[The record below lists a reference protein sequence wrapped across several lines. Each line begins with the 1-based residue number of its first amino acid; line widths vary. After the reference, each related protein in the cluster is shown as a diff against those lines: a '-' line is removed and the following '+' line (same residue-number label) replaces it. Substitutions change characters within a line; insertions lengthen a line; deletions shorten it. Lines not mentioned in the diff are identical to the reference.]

1 MPENKRFCEKCKRV
15 LKLERFYQCYD
26 LEKNPDGYLNTCKD
40 CLTMHVD
47 NFDPKTFTW
56 ILQEI
61 DVPYIPDEWNQLLA
75 RYGRDKSKLTGTTIL
90 GRYLAKM
97 KLKQFK
103 DFHWKDNDF
112 LRELNNSKIKETME
126 RQGYSAQEIA
136 ETIQKS
142 TFSIPDGNVEIP
154 VYDDYM
160 EVNNPSGTVN
170 GRAGPVFSDP
180 IRAPDIEGSS
190 SDFAGGGPVLPD
202 FSAAVQ
208 PGALFN
214 DEEDDDLDLSEDDIK
229 FLRLKWGR
237 VYRPSEWVQLEQLY
251 NEMTTSYDIQSAGD
265 INTLKL
271 MCKTSLKA
279 NQLLDLG
286 DVDGAQKMSKVYN
299 EMMRSGKWTA
309 AQNKTSETEVVDS
322 IGELVAMC
330 EKDGF
335 IPRFYVDGP
344 QDKVDRVIQDMQI
357 FTRQLVTDEL
367 GLGNLIENSIKNLE
381 KEKESI
387 EAAANAGENN
397 ETAEEDKLFDYNNTE
412 ELLSLDDYREF
423 NDMEDDWEDEAHK
436 VYEEQESE
444 E

>member
-1 MPENKRFCEKCKRV
+1 
-15 LKLERFYQCYD
+15 
-26 LEKNPDGYLNTCKD
+26 
-40 CLTMHVD
+40 
-47 NFDPKTFTW
+47 
-56 ILQEI
+56 
-61 DVPYIPDEWNQLLA
+61 
-75 RYGRDKSKLTGTTIL
+75 
-90 GRYLAKM
+90 
-97 KLKQFK
+97 
-103 DFHWKDNDF
+103 
-112 LRELNNSKIKETME
+112 
-126 RQGYSAQEIA
+126 
-136 ETIQKS
+136 
-142 TFSIPDGNVEIP
+142 
-154 VYDDYM
+154 
-160 EVNNPSGTVN
+160 
-170 GRAGPVFSDP
+170 
-180 IRAPDIEGSS
+180 
-190 SDFAGGGPVLPD
+190 
-202 FSAAVQ
+202 
-208 PGALFN
+208 
-214 DEEDDDLDLSEDDIK
+214 
-229 FLRLKWGR
+229 
-237 VYRPSEWVQLEQLY
+237 
-251 NEMTTSYDIQSAGD
+251 
-265 INTLKL
+265 
-271 MCKTSLKA
+271 
-279 NQLLDLG
+279 
-286 DVDGAQKMSKVYN
+286 MSKVYN

>member
-160 EVNNPSGTVN
+160 EVNNPPGTAN

-190 SDFAGGGPVLPD
+190 ADFAGGGPVLPD

-208 PGALFN
+208 PSALFN

-423 NDMEDDWEDEAHK
+423 NDMEDDWEDEARK

>member
-1 MPENKRFCEKCKRV
+1 M
-15 LKLERFYQCYD
+15 
-26 LEKNPDGYLNTCKD
+26 
-40 CLTMHVD
+40 
-47 NFDPKTFTW
+47 
-56 ILQEI
+56 
-61 DVPYIPDEWNQLLA
+61 
-75 RYGRDKSKLTGTTIL
+75 
-90 GRYLAKM
+90 
-97 KLKQFK
+97 
-103 DFHWKDNDF
+103 
-112 LRELNNSKIKETME
+112 
-126 RQGYSAQEIA
+126 
-136 ETIQKS
+136 
-142 TFSIPDGNVEIP
+142 
-154 VYDDYM
+154 
-160 EVNNPSGTVN
+160 
-170 GRAGPVFSDP
+170 
-180 IRAPDIEGSS
+180 
-190 SDFAGGGPVLPD
+190 
-202 FSAAVQ
+202 
-208 PGALFN
+208 
-214 DEEDDDLDLSEDDIK
+214 
-229 FLRLKWGR
+229 
-237 VYRPSEWVQLEQLY
+237 
-251 NEMTTSYDIQSAGD
+251 
-265 INTLKL
+265 
-271 MCKTSLKA
+271 
-279 NQLLDLG
+279 
-286 DVDGAQKMSKVYN
+286 VDGAQKMSKVYN

-387 EAAANAGENN
+387 EEAANAGENN

>member
-1 MPENKRFCEKCKRV
+1 M
-15 LKLERFYQCYD
+15 
-26 LEKNPDGYLNTCKD
+26 
-40 CLTMHVD
+40 
-47 NFDPKTFTW
+47 
-56 ILQEI
+56 
-61 DVPYIPDEWNQLLA
+61 
-75 RYGRDKSKLTGTTIL
+75 
-90 GRYLAKM
+90 
-97 KLKQFK
+97 
-103 DFHWKDNDF
+103 
-112 LRELNNSKIKETME
+112 
-126 RQGYSAQEIA
+126 
-136 ETIQKS
+136 
-142 TFSIPDGNVEIP
+142 
-154 VYDDYM
+154 
-160 EVNNPSGTVN
+160 
-170 GRAGPVFSDP
+170 
-180 IRAPDIEGSS
+180 
-190 SDFAGGGPVLPD
+190 
-202 FSAAVQ
+202 
-208 PGALFN
+208 
-214 DEEDDDLDLSEDDIK
+214 
-229 FLRLKWGR
+229 
-237 VYRPSEWVQLEQLY
+237 
-251 NEMTTSYDIQSAGD
+251 
-265 INTLKL
+265 
-271 MCKTSLKA
+271 
-279 NQLLDLG
+279 
-286 DVDGAQKMSKVYN
+286 VDGAQKMSKVYN

-412 ELLSLDDYREF
+412 ELLSLDDYSEF

>member
-1 MPENKRFCEKCKRV
+1 M
-15 LKLERFYQCYD
+15 
-26 LEKNPDGYLNTCKD
+26 
-40 CLTMHVD
+40 
-47 NFDPKTFTW
+47 
-56 ILQEI
+56 
-61 DVPYIPDEWNQLLA
+61 
-75 RYGRDKSKLTGTTIL
+75 
-90 GRYLAKM
+90 
-97 KLKQFK
+97 
-103 DFHWKDNDF
+103 
-112 LRELNNSKIKETME
+112 
-126 RQGYSAQEIA
+126 
-136 ETIQKS
+136 
-142 TFSIPDGNVEIP
+142 
-154 VYDDYM
+154 
-160 EVNNPSGTVN
+160 
-170 GRAGPVFSDP
+170 
-180 IRAPDIEGSS
+180 
-190 SDFAGGGPVLPD
+190 
-202 FSAAVQ
+202 
-208 PGALFN
+208 
-214 DEEDDDLDLSEDDIK
+214 
-229 FLRLKWGR
+229 
-237 VYRPSEWVQLEQLY
+237 
-251 NEMTTSYDIQSAGD
+251 
-265 INTLKL
+265 
-271 MCKTSLKA
+271 
-279 NQLLDLG
+279 
-286 DVDGAQKMSKVYN
+286 VDGAQKMSKVYN

-367 GLGNLIENSIKNLE
+367 GLGNLIENSIKNLA

>member
-1 MPENKRFCEKCKRV
+1 M
-15 LKLERFYQCYD
+15 
-26 LEKNPDGYLNTCKD
+26 
-40 CLTMHVD
+40 
-47 NFDPKTFTW
+47 
-56 ILQEI
+56 
-61 DVPYIPDEWNQLLA
+61 
-75 RYGRDKSKLTGTTIL
+75 
-90 GRYLAKM
+90 
-97 KLKQFK
+97 
-103 DFHWKDNDF
+103 
-112 LRELNNSKIKETME
+112 
-126 RQGYSAQEIA
+126 
-136 ETIQKS
+136 
-142 TFSIPDGNVEIP
+142 
-154 VYDDYM
+154 
-160 EVNNPSGTVN
+160 
-170 GRAGPVFSDP
+170 
-180 IRAPDIEGSS
+180 
-190 SDFAGGGPVLPD
+190 
-202 FSAAVQ
+202 
-208 PGALFN
+208 
-214 DEEDDDLDLSEDDIK
+214 
-229 FLRLKWGR
+229 
-237 VYRPSEWVQLEQLY
+237 
-251 NEMTTSYDIQSAGD
+251 
-265 INTLKL
+265 
-271 MCKTSLKA
+271 
-279 NQLLDLG
+279 
-286 DVDGAQKMSKVYN
+286 VDGAQKMSKVYN

-423 NDMEDDWEDEAHK
+423 NDMEDGWEDEARK

>member
-1 MPENKRFCEKCKRV
+1 M
-15 LKLERFYQCYD
+15 
-26 LEKNPDGYLNTCKD
+26 
-40 CLTMHVD
+40 
-47 NFDPKTFTW
+47 
-56 ILQEI
+56 
-61 DVPYIPDEWNQLLA
+61 
-75 RYGRDKSKLTGTTIL
+75 
-90 GRYLAKM
+90 
-97 KLKQFK
+97 
-103 DFHWKDNDF
+103 
-112 LRELNNSKIKETME
+112 
-126 RQGYSAQEIA
+126 
-136 ETIQKS
+136 
-142 TFSIPDGNVEIP
+142 
-154 VYDDYM
+154 
-160 EVNNPSGTVN
+160 
-170 GRAGPVFSDP
+170 
-180 IRAPDIEGSS
+180 
-190 SDFAGGGPVLPD
+190 
-202 FSAAVQ
+202 
-208 PGALFN
+208 
-214 DEEDDDLDLSEDDIK
+214 
-229 FLRLKWGR
+229 
-237 VYRPSEWVQLEQLY
+237 
-251 NEMTTSYDIQSAGD
+251 
-265 INTLKL
+265 
-271 MCKTSLKA
+271 
-279 NQLLDLG
+279 
-286 DVDGAQKMSKVYN
+286 VDGAQKMSKVYN

-423 NDMEDDWEDEAHK
+423 NDMEDDWEDEACK